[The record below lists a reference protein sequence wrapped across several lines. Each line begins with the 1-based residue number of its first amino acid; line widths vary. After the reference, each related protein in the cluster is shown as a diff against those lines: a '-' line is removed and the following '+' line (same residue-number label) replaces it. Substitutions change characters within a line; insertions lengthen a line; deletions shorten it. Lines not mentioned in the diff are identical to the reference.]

1 MNNEN
6 VIIVNLRPP
15 EIVGA
20 WERGDIDAAYVWEPA
35 LGNIEKT
42 GKVITTSKKVAEQGS
57 PTYDVW
63 VVRKDFAKNNE
74 KFLTQFIEVSNKLT
88 LEYQNNPKA
97 FIQDN
102 DNLKKIANLTGSNI
116 DDIKV
121 VLPANTYLNLD
132 EQLELLQGK
141 FLDDIKKM
149 AFEYIIKAI
158 NK

>member
-1 MNNEN
+1 M
-6 VIIVNLRPP
+6 
-15 EIVGA
+15 
-20 WERGDIDAAYVWEPA
+20 
-35 LGNIEKT
+35 
-42 GKVITTSKKVAEQGS
+42 
-57 PTYDVW
+57 
-63 VVRKDFAKNNE
+63 
-74 KFLTQFIEVSNKLT
+74 SNKLT